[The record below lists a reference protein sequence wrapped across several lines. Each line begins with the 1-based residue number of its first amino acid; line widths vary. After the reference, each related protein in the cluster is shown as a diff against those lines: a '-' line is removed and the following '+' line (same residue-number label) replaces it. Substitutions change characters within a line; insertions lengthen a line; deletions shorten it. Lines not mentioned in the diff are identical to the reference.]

1 MSLFSLRRSLSR
13 LPHTAV
19 ACAIVIAAASA
30 CSSSHP
36 SGDASSGN
44 PDATADSGTSQS
56 DADQV
61 GSVPED
67 MLSDEKGVEASGTS
81 TNPSATASD
90 PFGDLKEKV
99 TPSEKKEETASTEV
113 KDDSDPFKDA
123 TEKSEPVAGSGKIE
137 RYTVKAG
144 DTLMKIAFQI
154 YGDVDRWKDLHELN
168 QEALKGKVGLRKGM
182 KLRYDAPVESF
193 SPEQL
198 AHSYEIK
205 KGDTLAGIA
214 DDVYGKKM
222 KYKKL
227 QAYNKHLIKNP
238 NRIFAGFTI
247 YYDITEKE
255 MAEAEARKAQKAAG
269 GGGAPSKAQPST
281 VPSAISPPGPRAPG
295 PNVAVTPSASDS
307 SAMPGPGAPPGPP
320 GPAAPVQQ

>member
-1 MSLFSLRRSLSR
+1 MSLFSLRR
-13 LPHTAV
+13 LPLTAI
-19 ACAIVIAAASA
+19 ACAVLFSAMSA

-36 SGDASSGN
+36 SGEASSGN
-44 PDATADSGTSQS
+44 PDATPDSGTSQS
-56 DADQV
+56 NADQV

-67 MLSDEKGVEASGTS
+67 MLSDEKGVEASGTAV
-81 TNPSATASD
+81 NPEATAAD

-99 TPSEKKEETASTEV
+99 NPAEKAQEKKEELAAASEEKV
-113 KDDSDPFKDA
+113 GGDPFKMD
-123 TEKSEPVAGSGKIE
+123 EPAGSSPGSGKIE

-144 DTLMKIAFQI
+144 DTLMKIAFNL
-154 YGDVDRWKDLHELN
+154 YGDVNRWKDLNELN
-168 QEALKGKVGLRKGM
+168 QEALKGNTGLRKGM

-247 YYDITEKE
+247 YYDVTQQEI
-255 MAEAEARKAQKAAG
+255 ADAEARKAQKAAG
-269 GGGAPSKAQPST
+269 GGSNGSQPSSI
-281 VPSAISPPGPRAPG
+281 PSAISPPSGAKAAHL
-295 PNVAVTPSASDS
+295 AVSPSASDS
-307 SAMPGPGAPPGPP
+307 SAIPGPGAVVGPP
-320 GPAAPVQQ
+320 VPTQQ